1 MTNHDTRFA
10 LIDTDGDERFAA
22 RIDGTFQIGKAK
34 DGTPTDIEKF
44 VHAILVDGHGGRFV
58 CADGRKPAVLKFIG
72 RPRAVVGYRLD
83 PQIATKL
90 GIPPTAS
97 R

>member
-1 MTNHDTRFA
+1 MTHDIRFA

-22 RIDGTFQIGKAK
+22 RIKNTFQIGKAK

-44 VHAILVDGHGGRFV
+44 AHAILVDGREGRFI
-58 CADGRKPAVLKFIG
+58 CADGRKRGTLKFLG
-72 RPRAVVGYRLD
+72 RAVVGYRVA
-83 PQIATKL
+83 PEIAAKL
-90 GIPPTAS
+90 GIPTTGS